1 MCMRALEHGPLP
13 PPARA
18 GRGRPVL
25 RGGSQ
30 WGGRPMARGGG
41 GRRGL
46 LTTGGIASGWL
57 RGSYS
62 CGVAVA
68 VAVGWR
74 PGSCAGLPKRGC
86 GVEARMRR
94 PTHSGATAGLRR
106 GYGGA
111 APRLRRGCRK
121 GRGPAGRRFR
131 RARRAVQA
139 ASCTSALRPVTSVW
153 PQTWLGLGLGLGLG
167 DGRLATDRPGDER
180 RRRVWNPEPVT
191 LAEAAARASGYPRAL
206 SGAAA
211 PPECGAPRRA

>member
-1 MCMRALEHGPLP
+1 MGWQAYGN
-13 PPARA
+13 
-18 GRGRPVL
+18 
-25 RGGSQ
+25 
-30 WGGRPMARGGG
+30 GGG
-41 GRRGL
+41 G
-46 LTTGGIASGWL
+46 GGGQGAAPACPSG
-57 RGSYS
+57 
-62 CGVAVA
+62 AA
-68 VAVGWR
+68 GWR
-74 PGSCAGLPKRGC
+74 LGC
-86 GVEARMRR
+86 GAL
-94 PTHSGATAGLRR
+94 PTAELRR

-211 PPECGAPRRA
+211 PPECGAPRRALSAPRRPEPTISPRSRTHPELPGTWALLGKRAARACARPRQCSRRRARPCRS